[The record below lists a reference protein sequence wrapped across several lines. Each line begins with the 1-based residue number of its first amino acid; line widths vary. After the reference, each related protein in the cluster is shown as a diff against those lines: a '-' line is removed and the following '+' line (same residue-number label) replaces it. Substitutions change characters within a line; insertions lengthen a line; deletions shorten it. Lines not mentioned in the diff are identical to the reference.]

1 MKIEQVSIIFV
12 TVTKLGNLGEDSY
25 ALVVHKCIVL
35 VFYIIW
41 DSGWSLRFSGGA
53 FLGPGIE
60 TYFNL
65 YPK

>member
-35 VFYIIW
+35 VFY